1 MLRTLWRSTDM
12 FDALCL
18 SDWYVWQGVSWHVW
32 HVWACTVAVAIT
44 FGSCFRR
51 STDMFDF
58 CFFDMFG
65 RSYPDMFWH
74 VWACTVA
81 VARTLILLQ
90 ESTDMFDFCF
100 FDMFV
105 RSYPDMFWHVW
116 TCAVAVAITFDLGCL
131 PGALQLNG
139 PHEMICTKWQKR
151 IVWRQP
157 SPDNLHPTCHG
168 GDHSK

>member
-1 MLRTLWRSTDM
+1 MESPVGMTRWNLLGWFLARRFLWKIILIDCHMQATSPSCCLPEAHVDRALRSRK
-12 FDALCL
+12 
-18 SDWYVWQGVSWHVW
+18 SWHVL
-32 HVWACTVAVAIT
+32 ACLSMHRCCCKN
-44 FGSCFRR
+44 FWSCFRR
-51 STDMFDF
+51 
-58 CFFDMFG
+58 
-65 RSYPDMFWH
+65 
-74 VWACTVA
+74 
-81 VARTLILLQ
+81 
-90 ESTDMFDFCF
+90 STDMFDFCF

-139 PHEMICTKWQKR
+139 PHEMICPKWQKR